1 MTIPIDRG
9 GDALLV
15 VEMLEVAFRSE
26 TGPVDA
32 VQGISFSVS
41 EGEKLALV
49 GESGSG
55 KSVTAL
61 TIMGLND
68 PLRLARL
75 SGRILYRGEDLLRT
89 GETRMR
95 SLRGADIAMIFQEP
109 ATALN
114 PVLTVGQQL
123 IEPMRLHLGLDR
135 KSARRRAVEL
145 LERTGVDR
153 PAERLENYPHTMS
166 GGQRQRVMIAMAL
179 ACRPRLII
187 ADEPTTALDVTVQRQ
202 VLELLASLQAEAG
215 LAVMLIS
222 HDLNLVRRFADR
234 LCVMERGLIVESAS
248 ADDVFEHPKHPYP
261 RRLIAARPEQL
272 RRRPRPPSEQLG
284 TLLEGTGLSCEVY
297 IPRRRMFGAA
307 STRAILSNVSVE
319 LRWGETVGVVGESGS
334 GKSTLALCLLG
345 LRAVKGEI
353 YLDSERLDR
362 LSGSA
367 LRRRRRDLGIV
378 FQDPYGA
385 LSPRM
390 TVAQIIA
397 EGLQIHEPRMKRSER
412 GSRVSRMLTEVGL
425 DSSFARRHPH
435 ELSGG
440 QRQRVAIARALILE
454 PRLVV
459 LDEPTSSL
467 DVTVQQQVLELLLD
481 LQAKHGMSYL
491 FISHDLSVVKAVA
504 HRVLVLFQGELVECG
519 DIDQV
524 YNCPVHPYTRRL
536 LQAAL

>member
-1 MTIPIDRG
+1 
-9 GDALLV
+9 
-15 VEMLEVAFRSE
+15 
-26 TGPVDA
+26 
-32 VQGISFSVS
+32 
-41 EGEKLALV
+41 
-49 GESGSG
+49 
-55 KSVTAL
+55 
-61 TIMGLND
+61 
-68 PLRLARL
+68 
-75 SGRILYRGEDLLRT
+75 
-89 GETRMR
+89 
-95 SLRGADIAMIFQEP
+95 
-109 ATALN
+109 
-114 PVLTVGQQL
+114 
-123 IEPMRLHLGLDR
+123 
-135 KSARRRAVEL
+135 
-145 LERTGVDR
+145 
-153 PAERLENYPHTMS
+153 
-166 GGQRQRVMIAMAL
+166 
-179 ACRPRLII
+179 
-187 ADEPTTALDVTVQRQ
+187 
-202 VLELLASLQAEAG
+202 
-215 LAVMLIS
+215 
-222 HDLNLVRRFADR
+222 
-234 LCVMERGLIVESAS
+234 
-248 ADDVFEHPKHPYP
+248 
-261 RRLIAARPEQL
+261 
-272 RRRPRPPSEQLG
+272 
-284 TLLEGTGLSCEVY
+284 
-297 IPRRRMFGAA
+297 MFGAA